1 MSEQTKDS
9 VELKPW
15 IEPEIRTLEIAETH
29 LFPGVGADG
38 GSYPDCTRS

>member
-29 LFPGVGADG
+29 MQGPGADG
-38 GSYPDCTRS
+38 GRNADCVRS

>member
-29 LFPGVGADG
+29 AFFGVGADG
-38 GSYPDCTRS
+38 SSYPDCTRS